1 MAESKTTNRNPWLWV
16 PSLYFAEG
24 LPYVVVMTV
33 SVIMYKKLGVSNTD
47 IALFTSWLYLPWAI
61 KPLWSP
67 FVDMF
72 RTKRLWVV
80 RTQFLLSLALVGIVF
95 TVPLSNFL
103 VLTLIVFGLIA
114 FSSATHDIA
123 ADGFYMI
130 GLDESQQ
137 AAFVGVRSTF
147 YRIAMITGQGAL
159 VVLAGTLEP
168 RLGIPQAWSLTF
180 IVIAVILGILFLYH
194 RFILPH
200 AVSDKPTLQEGS
212 RNLFKEF
219 IRTFILFFK
228 RKDILAILLFLL
240 FYRFAEAQLVKLV
253 SPFLLDARE
262 KGGLGLST
270 SEVGIVYGT
279 VGIIALMTGG
289 LLGGYVISKKGLRWW
304 LWPMVI
310 IMHTPDLVFVYLSYF
325 QPTNFL
331 FINIAIA
338 LEQFGYGFGFTA
350 YAMYMILI
358 SQGEHKTAHYAI
370 CTGIMA
376 LGMML
381 PGMFSGALQETIGYQ
396 RFFIWVI
403 LSTIPGFIVA
413 ALVKIDPEFGK
424 KKMEF

>member
-1 MAESKTTNRNPWLWV
+1 MAESKIANRNPWLWV

-67 FVDMF
+67 VVDMF
-72 RTKRLWVV
+72 RTKRLWVI
-80 RTQFLLSLALVGIVF
+80 RTQLLLSLALVGIVF

-130 GLDESQQ
+130 GLNESQQ

-147 YRIAMITGQGAL
+147 YRIAMIMGQGAL

-180 IVIAVILGILFLYH
+180 IVIAVILGMLFLYH

-212 RNLFKEF
+212 KDLFKEF
-219 IRTFILFFK
+219 IRTF
-228 RKDILAILLFLL
+228 
-240 FYRFAEAQLVKLV
+240 V
-253 SPFLLDARE
+253 SIF
-262 KGGLGLST
+262 
-270 SEVGIVYGT
+270 
-279 VGIIALMTGG
+279 
-289 LLGGYVISKKGLRWW
+289 
-304 LWPMVI
+304 
-310 IMHTPDLVFVYLSYF
+310 
-325 QPTNFL
+325 
-331 FINIAIA
+331 
-338 LEQFGYGFGFTA
+338 
-350 YAMYMILI
+350 
-358 SQGEHKTAHYAI
+358 
-370 CTGIMA
+370 
-376 LGMML
+376 
-381 PGMFSGALQETIGYQ
+381 
-396 RFFIWVI
+396 
-403 LSTIPGFIVA
+403 
-413 ALVKIDPEFGK
+413 
-424 KKMEF
+424 